1 MTALALAAPAVDAP
15 AVDAPAVD
23 ARRVERAA
31 RAALLGEL
39 ACFPK
44 PGLVS
49 FVDAG
54 SHADMDA
61 TSFLRSVIG
70 LSGYF
75 HEMAAA
81 GAAGA
86 GFAALNRIGRAA
98 EAAMLRA
105 TGGVNTHRG
114 AVFVLGLL
122 AAAAG
127 AAGEGA
133 WTDPEALCDL
143 VAERWGAAILAARD
157 PATGN
162 GAPSHGA
169 AVRRRYGAPG
179 ARAEAAAG
187 FPTVTRHALP
197 AWRAARQGGADP
209 ATAAVQAVF
218 ASVAALEDTNLLHR
232 GGVAGLA
239 HARAAAAGFLDAGGV
254 LAPGWRASALAV
266 HRGFVERRLSPGGS
280 ADILAATL
288 FLLALAE
295 G

>member
-1 MTALALAAPAVDAP
+1 MTALALAAPAVDGP
-15 AVDAPAVD
+15 AVNG
-23 ARRVERAA
+23 RRVERAA
-31 RAALLGEL
+31 RLALLGEL

-75 HEMAAA
+75 HDMAAA

-86 GFAALNRIGRAA
+86 GFAALNRIGRVA
-98 EAAMLRA
+98 EVAMFRA

-114 AVFVLGLL
+114 AVFALGLL

-133 WTDPEALCDL
+133 GPDELCAL
-143 VAERWGAAILAARD
+143 VAERWGAAVLAARGD
-157 PATGN
+157 EQ
-162 GAPSHGA
+162 SHGA
-169 AVRRRYGAPG
+169 AVRKRYGAPG
-179 ARAEAAAG
+179 AREEAAAG

-197 AWRAARQGGADP
+197 AWRAARRKGADP
-209 ATAAVQAVF
+209 ATAAVQAFF

-232 GGVAGLA
+232 GGVEGLA

-254 LAPGWRASALAV
+254 LAPGWHARALAV
-266 HRGFVERRLSPGGS
+266 HRGFVARRLSPGGS

>member
-1 MTALALAAPAVDAP
+1 MTALAWMTLPVDAG
-15 AVDAPAVD
+15 A
-23 ARRVERAA
+23 VERAG

-49 FVDAG
+49 FVDSG

-61 TSFLRSVIG
+61 TTFLRSVVG
-70 LSGYF
+70 LTGYF
-75 HEMAAA
+75 RAMALA

-86 GFAALNRIGRAA
+86 GFAALNRIGREA
-98 EAAMLRA
+98 EAAMFRA

-114 AVFVLGLL
+114 AVFSLGLL

-133 WTDPEALCDL
+133 APEALCTL
-143 VAERWGAAILAARD
+143 VADRWGTAILAARGD
-157 PATGN
+157 E
-162 GAPSHGA
+162 PSHGA

-179 ARAEAAAG
+179 AREEAAQG
-187 FPTVTRHALP
+187 FPTVLGHALP
-197 AWRAARQGGADP
+197 AWRRARRRGADRE
-209 ATAAVQAVF
+209 AAAVQAFF
-218 ASVAALEDTNLLHR
+218 AAMAALEDNNLLWR
-232 GGVAGLA
+232 GGRQGLE
-239 HARAAAAGFLDAGGV
+239 HARASAAAFLDGGGV
-254 LAPGWRASALAV
+254 LAPGWCARALGV
-266 HRGFVERRLSPGGS
+266 HRDFVERRLSPGGS

-288 FLLALAE
+288 FLLAMEE

>member
-1 MTALALAAPAVDAP
+1 MTALAFLS
-15 AVDAPAVD
+15 PAVD

-61 TSFLRSVIG
+61 TTFLRSVIG

-75 HEMAAA
+75 HAMADA
-81 GAAGA
+81 GADGA
-86 GFAALNRIGRAA
+86 GFAALNRIGRMA
-98 EAAMLRA
+98 EAAMFRA

-114 AVFVLGLL
+114 AVFSLGLL
-122 AAAAG
+122 SAAAG

-133 WTDPEALCDL
+133 LGTDGGPEAVCAL
-143 VAERWGAAILAARD
+143 VAERWGGAILASRGD
-157 PATGN
+157 E
-162 GAPSHGA
+162 PSHGA
-169 AVRRRYGAPG
+169 AVLRRYGAPG
-179 ARAEAAAG
+179 AREEAAAG

-197 AWRAARQGGADP
+197 AWRAARRRGADR
-209 ATAAVQAVF
+209 AAAVQAFF
-218 ASVAALEDTNLLHR
+218 AAMAALEDTNLLHR
-232 GGVAGLA
+232 GGAEGLA

-254 LAPGWRASALAV
+254 LAPGWATRALAV
-266 HRGFVERRLSPGGS
+266 HRDFVARRLSPGGS